1 LPKQSAGLFDQPD
14 AAQGSRPGR
23 LANDNTGR
31 RRVGSILRG
40 ATEVGLIHQTFLN
53 VARLK
58 KPPFFP
64 PRWRSDEECLEAY
77 VTYYVLPVEINE
89 HMEHS
94 LQTAHRHIW
103 IKIPTA
109 LSSSVAVFDG
119 RRLEYPRQERCVKYF
134 NRNRHSSGCTAGE
147 ICPQLQAETH
157 WKALL
162 NKQEDSSHKKRA
174 EVTVVHLPIDFGI
187 KVHYSLSNANPHTHN
202 HKAIINPCP
211 SSIKKESSPLCKKK
225 RNMQPIPSHL
235 HDPTSTISGQT

>member
-1 LPKQSAGLFDQPD
+1 
-14 AAQGSRPGR
+14 
-23 LANDNTGR
+23 
-31 RRVGSILRG
+31 
-40 ATEVGLIHQTFLN
+40 
-53 VARLK
+53 
-58 KPPFFP
+58 
-64 PRWRSDEECLEAY
+64 
-77 VTYYVLPVEINE
+77 
-89 HMEHS
+89 MEHS

-119 RRLEYPRQERCVKYF
+119 HRLEYPRQERCVKYF

-211 SSIKKESSPLCKKK
+211 SSIQKESSPLCKKK
-225 RNMQPIPSHL
+225 KYAANTESPPCPNFNNFRTDLRSNSL
-235 HDPTSTISGQT
+235 TSAELQNLQIDGIALSSNRLIVEVVDWEH